1 MQKFLKVTMT
11 ATLSLI
17 ILSGI
22 CFCVVRR
29 SVLKVLKPDDSAS
42 LILADKG
49 ESALPFSP
57 GEKIIYSVYY
67 GKVKLGRAE
76 LVFKGKKELGNVK
89 AYLITFDTHTPY
101 FKDFE
106 QIFADKDSFLPLKV
120 IRKIKKPANFDTNIE
135 EVYDQDN
142 YKIKIVK
149 KGAFLSK
156 KISINKNSSIDNA
169 ILISYYYRT
178 LDDYSGVR
186 DVSVNLPTK
195 KFNLNFKGKETV
207 NTGAGKFSAFVFE
220 GDPYPFR
227 LWLRDAPD
235 RVPLKIELPG
245 MMGYSLICKEIINPV
260 RDRPSLDGRRQ
271 PEYLISNGV
280 NDREENKNK

>member
-1 MQKFLKVTMT
+1 MKKLLKVTIT
-11 ATLSLI
+11 VVFSLI

-22 CFCVVRR
+22 CFCIVRR
-29 SVLKVLKPDDSAS
+29 SAFDGRDADYSAP
-42 LILADKG
+42 LALADNG
-49 ESALPFSP
+49 RDDLPFLP

-76 LVFKGKKELGNVK
+76 LVFQGEKEIGKIKV
-89 AYLITFDTHTPY
+89 YLITFDTRTSY

-106 QIFADKDSFLPLKV
+106 QIFADKNSFLPVKV

-135 EVYDQDN
+135 EVYDQNN

-156 KISINKNSSIDNA
+156 KMSINKDSSIDNA

-178 LDDYSGVR
+178 LADYFGVK

-195 KFNLNFKGKETV
+195 KFNLNFKGKEIV
-207 NTGAGKFSAFVFE
+207 DTGAGKFSAFVFE

-235 RVPLKIELPG
+235 RVPLKIEMPG
-245 MMGYSLICKEIINPV
+245 MMNYSLICKEIVNPV

-280 NDREENKNK
+280 NDSRKGINK